1 MAGRTGIYFRKIL
14 FYWLFCSSLADRAVV
29 TPINGINGLGWK
41 PGRGPSIESHGFFP
55 GLETRYGPPENE
67 TGAPIDQIGSAGKDK
82 LEGGDRSEGQDY
94 LTSRL
99 TATAFPR
106 IIALHWGLSSEVAHA

>member
-1 MAGRTGIYFRKIL
+1 MAEGVGLRKA
-14 FYWLFCSSLADRAVV
+14 CPA
-29 TPINGINGLGWK
+29 NGLDLLT
-41 PGRGPSIESHGFFP
+41 GPEGLFERNGLFP
-55 GLETRYGPPENE
+55 GLSNRASPPPNE
-67 TGAPIDQIGSAGKDK
+67 TGAPIDQIGSAGKEA